1 MIEINLLP
9 KDQQKRAFEFSFG
22 KAGLFIVAGA
32 VAVVVAL
39 GGITIY
45 QKNQLAELDE
55 NINRAQQRAA
65 MLQKDILLVDA
76 LTDVKNKISNRM
88 TAIEKLDS
96 HRSGWVRILENVTT
110 NVPEFV
116 WLSRF
121 KEIPAP
127 SVKKEETGGGSLA
140 DRKPTTAQKEE
151 PQATGANAPSI
162 LKCEVEGFAFTLNAL
177 AAFMI
182 NMMRSDHFENVEL
195 KMTNEVKLEDIK
207 AYNFTLSADLHYLSD
222 EDLRQLGQ
230 ADSTKENA
238 SLDDEYQDDE
248 NYN

>member
-22 KAGLFIVAGA
+22 KSGLFVVAGA
-32 VAVVVAL
+32 VAVVLAL

-96 HRSGWVRILENVTT
+96 HRSGWVRVLENVTT

-121 KEIPAP
+121 KEIPLAAP
-127 SVKKEETGGGSLA
+127 KKDDKGVDKNAPAPDKAAVSA
-140 DRKPTTAQKEE
+140 M
-151 PQATGANAPSI
+151 GANAPSV

-182 NMMRSDHFENVEL
+182 NMMRSDHFDNVEL
-195 KMTNEVKLEDIK
+195 KATNEVKLEDIK

-230 ADSTKENA
+230 ADSTQENV
-238 SLDDEYQDDE
+238 SLDDEYEDDE